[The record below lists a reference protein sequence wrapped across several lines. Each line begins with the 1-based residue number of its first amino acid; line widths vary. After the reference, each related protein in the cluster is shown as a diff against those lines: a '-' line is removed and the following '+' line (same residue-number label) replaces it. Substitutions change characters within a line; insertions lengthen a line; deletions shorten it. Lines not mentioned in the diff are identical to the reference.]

1 MEVPWPA
8 HAFPV
13 MDADMGREDHIAVRR
28 RQGTG
33 AGGRPGPWPRRCAWM
48 VLVLGWLGAFA
59 AEPVARAHL
68 QPAPPPTA
76 GPALTIF
83 VTSNG
88 WHSSIVFARTDMPPG
103 RVPEAADFPDAR
115 FLEFGWGDAEYYP
128 AQDATVGM
136 ALSAALVPT
145 PAVVHVAGLSVEPAR
160 RYPKAEVV
168 PLSVDAQGL
177 GRLVDF
183 IDATFARG
191 GGPRAKA
198 TGPGLYAASLF
209 YPAVGR
215 FHLFNTCNTWTARA
229 LAAAGFDV
237 VDANTTRAEEL
248 MRQVRLLGKQL
259 YMD

>member
-1 MEVPWPA
+1 MTLWR
-8 HAFPV
+8 FLINC
-13 MDADMGREDHIAVRR
+13 IAIFVRR
-28 RQGTG
+28 SDDIRLPRL
-33 AGGRPGPWPRRCAWM
+33 RPWI
-48 VLVLGWLGAFA
+48 VLVLTLLLTACA
-59 AEPVARAHL
+59 AEPVAPAHS
-68 QPAPPPTA
+68 QPAPPRTT

-88 WHSSIVFARTDMPPG
+88 WHSSIVFARADLPPG

-128 AQDATVGM
+128 AKDATVGM
-136 ALSAALVPT
+136 VLSAALLPT
-145 PAVVHVAGLSVEPAR
+145 PAVVHVAGLLVEPAR

-168 PLSVDAQGL
+168 PISIDAQGL

-183 IDATFARG
+183 IDATFARS
-191 GGPRAKA
+191 GGPRATA

-237 VDANTTRAEEL
+237 SASGTSRAEAL
-248 MRQVRLLGKQL
+248 MQQVRVLVSP
-259 YMD
+259 